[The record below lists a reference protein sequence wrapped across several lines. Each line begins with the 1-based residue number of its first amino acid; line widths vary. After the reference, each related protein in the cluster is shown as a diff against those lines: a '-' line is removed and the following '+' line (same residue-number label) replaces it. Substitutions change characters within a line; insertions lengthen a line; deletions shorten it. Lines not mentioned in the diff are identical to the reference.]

1 MTVIARVIANRIYH
15 FVIAMWSAKEAK
27 STAVKYWEIIADNLT
42 RAGWLAAVSQVRITK
57 AAILGCGRRA
67 RGCRTLYCAQR

>member
-27 STAVKYWEIIADNLT
+27 STAVKYWEIIADNLSK
-42 RAGWLAAVSQVRITK
+42 AGWSWGRVSGGTRHKNFADGLAVF
-57 AAILGCGRRA
+57 C
-67 RGCRTLYCAQR
+67 